1 MCSLISQQMQRPTI
15 LRMNAQVDL
24 DDSQL
29 LSSGTLLVRDT
40 SGEEL
45 LPYNNQASK
54 ARRAINN
61 LNNAVYALLKAEL
74 TL

>member
-1 MCSLISQQMQRPTI
+1 MLRPLI
-15 LRMNAQVDL
+15 LCVNAQVDL

-29 LSSGTLLVRDT
+29 LSSGTLLVSDT

-45 LPYNNQASK
+45 LPYTNPASK

-61 LNNAVYALLKAEL
+61 LNNAVYALLKAQL